1 MPLILQSK
9 SRPAPVPRAVAVPRI
24 AALPR
29 TLRLV
34 QAFACLSLGWAA
46 LDAAQHSTQQVRD
59 VGHALFPA
67 ANGPP
72 SPPERIDG
80 FERLAAPGLALIE
93 VVVQRDDT
101 LDRIFRRLQIRLT
114 DLQNVRALAGVR
126 TFLDRLNPGEHLKVL
141 QRDGALFGLSRR
153 VSLTQ
158 QLEVQRTE
166 AGFAATVIATPVDL
180 RTTIA
185 HGVIGSSLFESAND
199 AGLSDPTVLKLA
211 KIFGSQIDFVF
222 GLRPGDRFAVAY
234 QRINQDGRYLKDG
247 EILAARFINQGREYV
262 AVRYEHPDGTVG
274 YYSPSGRSMQKAF
287 LRAPLEFRRV
297 SSGFS
302 TARLHPIL
310 NTIRAH
316 QGTDYAAP
324 PGTPVYAAGSGR
336 ISYRGLKGGYGNVIQ
351 IDHGQ
356 GIETVYGHLSRFAE
370 PRAGARVQQGET
382 IGYVGMTGL
391 ATGPHLHFEFHIN
404 GRFVDPQRVKLPDA
418 SPLDPALR
426 EDFERSSQP
435 LLESLDAQ

>member
-1 MPLILQSK
+1 MPLSLESML
-9 SRPAPVPRAVAVPRI
+9 RPTAVPRTVAI
-24 AALPR
+24 PRAAAVPR

-46 LDAAQHSTQQVRD
+46 LDGARHSTRPVLD
-59 VGHALFPA
+59 IGHALFPA
-67 ANGPP
+67 ANGPLV
-72 SPPERIDG
+72 PPERIDG
-80 FERLAAPGLALIE
+80 FERLAAPGLAIIE

-101 LDRIFRRLQIRLT
+101 LDHIFRRLRISLT
-114 DLQNVRALAGVR
+114 DLQDVRSLAGVR
-126 TFLDRLNPGEHLKVL
+126 TLLDRLNPGEHLKFL
-141 QRDGALFGLSRR
+141 HRDGSLVGLSRR

-158 QLEVQRTE
+158 ELEVRRTD
-166 AGFAATVIATPVDL
+166 AGFAATVIATPVDS
-180 RTTIA
+180 RTTVA
-185 HGVIGSSLFESAND
+185 HAVIGSSLFEAANE

-211 KIFGSQIDFVF
+211 KIFGSQIDFVL
-222 GLRPGDRFAVAY
+222 GLRTGDRFSVAY
-234 QRINQDGRYLKDG
+234 QRIHQEGHYVKDG
-247 EILAARFINQGREYV
+247 EILAARFINQGREYT
-262 AVRYEHPDGTVG
+262 AVRYQRPDGSVG
-274 YYSPSGRSMQKAF
+274 YYSPAGQSMQKAF

-302 TARLHPIL
+302 AARLHPIL

-324 PGTPVYAAGSGR
+324 LGTPVYAAGSGR
-336 ISYRGLKGGYGNVIQ
+336 ISFRGVKGGYGNVIQ

-356 GIETVYGHLSRFAE
+356 GIETVYGHLSRFAAA
-370 PRAGARVQQGET
+370 RAGAHVQQGET

-418 SPLDPALR
+418 SPLDPALHA
-426 EDFERSSQP
+426 DFERASEP
-435 LLESLDAQ
+435 LLETLDAP